1 MLKEKM
7 NLFYKWC
14 QNSND
19 CFWLPKK
26 VDVTI
31 KDSESYMPSEV

>member
-1 MLKEKM
+1 MKRQS
-7 NLFYKWC
+7 LFINGVKSKKY
-14 QNSND
+14 ND
-19 CFWLPKK
+19 CFWLPEK